1 MRPGY
6 KYLNRMQ
13 LYPSQKLYNMYAASN
28 DYAEVRCV
36 YDHIANHN
44 MLQNPNYV
52 DIVDLLGEEEPYGP
66 YNEIGIQ
73 KRIDAYL
80 EDCKQWRDER

>member
-6 KYLNRMQ
+6 KYLPRMQ
-13 LYPSQKLYNMYAASN
+13 LYPSQTLFNMYTEADDKN
-28 DYAEVRCV
+28 EVRCV
-36 YDHIANHN
+36 YDHIAKHD
-44 MLQNPNYV
+44 MLQHPNYI
-52 DIVDLLGEEEPYGP
+52 DIVDLLGGEEPYGP

>member
-6 KYLNRMQ
+6 KYLPRMQ
-13 LYPSQKLYNMYAASN
+13 LYPPQTLFNMYTEADDEN
-28 DYAEVRCV
+28 EVRCV
-36 YDHIANHN
+36 YDHIAKQD
-44 MLQNPNYV
+44 MLQNSNYI

-80 EDCKQWRDER
+80 DVCKQWRDE

>member
-13 LYPSQKLYNMYAASN
+13 LYPSQTLYNMYTEADDEN
-28 DYAEVRCV
+28 EVRCV
-36 YDHIANHN
+36 YDHIAKHD
-44 MLQNPNYV
+44 MLQHPSYI
-52 DIVDLLGEEEPYGP
+52 DIVDLLGEEESYGP

-73 KRIDAYL
+73 KRIASYL
-80 EDCKQWRDER
+80 DDCKQWRGE

>member
-13 LYPSQKLYNMYAASN
+13 LYPSQTLYNMYADAN
-28 DYAEVRCV
+28 DYGEVRCV

-44 MLQNPNYV
+44 MLQHPNYT

>member
-1 MRPGY
+1 
-6 KYLNRMQ
+6 
-13 LYPSQKLYNMYAASN
+13 
-28 DYAEVRCV
+28 
-36 YDHIANHN
+36 

-73 KRIDAYL
+73 KRIDTYL

>member
-6 KYLNRMQ
+6 KYLNGMQ
-13 LYPSQKLYNMYAASN
+13 LYPSQTLYNMYTEADDKN
-28 DYAEVRCV
+28 EVRCV
-36 YDHIANHN
+36 YDHIAKHD
-44 MLQNPNYV
+44 MLQHPNYI
-52 DIVDLLGEEEPYGP
+52 DIVDLLWEEEPYGP

-80 EDCKQWRDER
+80 ADCKQWRDE

>member
-1 MRPGY
+1 M
-6 KYLNRMQ
+6 
-13 LYPSQKLYNMYAASN
+13 YN
-28 DYAEVRCV
+28 
-36 YDHIANHN
+36 HIANHS
-44 MLQNPNYV
+44 MLKNPNYV
-52 DIVDLLGEEEPYGP
+52 DIVDLLGEEDSYGP

>member
-1 MRPGY
+1 MRSGY
-6 KYLNRMQ
+6 KYLPQMQ
-13 LYPSQKLYNMYAASN
+13 LYPSQTLYNMYADADDEN
-28 DYAEVRCV
+28 EVQCI

-44 MLQNPNYV
+44 KLQHLDYI
-52 DIVDLLGEEEPYGP
+52 DIVDILGEEVYGP

-80 EDCKQWRDER
+80 NHCKQWRDE